1 MRERVI
7 IADEDATWR
16 KNIFSWLGTVS
27 YQVVGEAADGTTAL
41 NLIRM
46 RQVDLA
52 VISAHLPGIS
62 GLEIASIIHEDKL
75 APVILSCSHLWE
87 DVLENAK
94 AARVCGLLV
103 KPFDETVLIPAVTF
117 ALTNYRELIALEQ
130 QAWKLKT
137 TLENRKAIEKA
148 KGLLMENFNIS
159 ESEAFR
165 RIQKLSMDKRLPMR
179 EVADAII
186 LSQGLTGGLKKNR

>member
-7 IADEDATWR
+7 VADEDATWR
-16 KNIFSWLGTVS
+16 KNILAWLGTAG
-27 YQVVGEAADGTTAL
+27 YQAVGEAADGATAL

-62 GLEIASIIHEDKL
+62 GLEIASILHEDKL
-75 APVILSCSHLWE
+75 APVILSCSQLWE

-94 AARVCGLLV
+94 TARVYGLVV
-103 KPFDETVLIPAVTF
+103 KPFDETVLIPVITF
-117 ALTNYRELIALEQ
+117 ALTNYREFTALEQ
-130 QAWKLKT
+130 QVWKLRT

-165 RIQKLSMDKRLPMR
+165 RIQKLSMDKRLSMR

-186 LSQGLTGGLKKNR
+186 LSQGLTGGFKKK